1 MVLDLGSSVQ
11 HQLFSLDNPMRVV
24 VDIDEFQHHPQI
36 KHMESIVTHEV
47 GKLGM
52 IREPRPAPL
61 MSATPF
67 KMGGAA
73 PQRGEHTVEILKE
86 YGFST
91 QQRASL
97 RAKGVFGQFADE

>member
-1 MVLDLGSSVQ
+1 MASDFDLPLG
-11 HQLFSLDNPMRVV
+11 VV

-36 KHMESIVTHEV
+36 KHMESLVTHQV
-47 GKLGM
+47 GTLGI

-61 MSATPF
+61 MSATPL
-67 KMGGAA
+67 KVGGAA

-97 RAKGVFGQFADE
+97 RAEGVFGRFGDE